1 MSEREILL
9 VDSDS
14 KVRQQMADSF
24 REAGY
29 QVETTDSTVHV
40 FCTVLEKQIP
50 VVLLGSGCDKKI
62 AMADLV
68 PLLKKCNRGVTI
80 ILVSDEESLPAFRS
94 IRQEGI
100 FYHALKPT
108 GRDDTE
114 EILTA
119 VECAF
124 NKAERNERKQTD
136 RPAAK
141 QEASPAAALPCAVAR
156 MTNQAAAELPET
168 IKTETIKINTTRASR
183 QGEEKKMRVK
193 AAAILTALTAAVAG
207 FAYCVFA
214 ATRGMKESGDLAMW
228 GFLGFCALIVV
239 GQLLPA
245 VVSFGAAKKV
255 AAERIQGELAVS
267 DENRQAESVFD
278 RQ

>member
-1 MSEREILL
+1 MGEREILL

-14 KVRQQMADSF
+14 KVRKQMADSF
-24 REAGY
+24 SAAGY
-29 QVETTDSTVHV
+29 DVETTDSTAHV

-62 AMADLV
+62 ALADLV

-124 NKAERNERKQTD
+124 NKTERNERKQTD
-136 RPAAK
+136 RLAAK
-141 QEASPAAALPCAVAR
+141 QEASPVAALPCAAAR
-156 MTNQAAAELPET
+156 MTNQASEELP
-168 IKTETIKINTTRASR
+168 ETIKINTTKESLH
-183 QGEEKKMRVK
+183 GEERKMKAK

-245 VVSFGAAKKV
+245 VISFGAARKV
-255 AAERIQGELAVS
+255 AAERIQDELAVS
-267 DENRQAESVFD
+267 DGNRQAETVFD
-278 RQ
+278 RR

>member
-14 KVRQQMADSF
+14 KVRKQMADSF
-24 REAGY
+24 SAAGY
-29 QVETTDSTVHV
+29 RVETTDSTVHV

-62 AMADLV
+62 ALADLV

-80 ILVSDEESLPAFRS
+80 ILVSDEESLPVVRS

-124 NKAERNERKQTD
+124 NKTERKQPD
-136 RPAAK
+136 RPAA
-141 QEASPAAALPCAVAR
+141 QQAASPVAAMACAAAR
-156 MTNQAAAELPET
+156 MTNQALAELPET
-168 IKTETIKINTTRASR
+168 INTNTPRESR

-214 ATRGMKESGDLAMW
+214 ATRGLKESSDLAMW
-228 GFLGFCALIVV
+228 SFLGFCALIVV

-245 VVSFGAAKKV
+245 VISFREAKKV
-255 AAERIQGELAVS
+255 AAARIQAELAVS
-267 DENRQAESVFD
+267 DENRQAEAVFD
-278 RQ
+278 KQ

>member
-14 KVRQQMADSF
+14 KVRKQMADSF

-29 QVETTDSTVHV
+29 KVETTDSTVHV

-62 AMADLV
+62 ALADLV

-80 ILVSDEESLPAFRS
+80 IMVSDEESLPTFRS

-124 NKAERNERKQTD
+124 NKTERSARKLTD

-141 QEASPAAALPCAVAR
+141 QEAPLVTAMPCAVAQ
-156 MTNQAAAELPET
+156 TTELVSEALPET
-168 IKTETIKINTTRASR
+168 IIVATSR
-183 QGEEKKMRVK
+183 ESQQGEEKKMRAK
-193 AAAILTALTAAVAG
+193 AAAILAALTAAVAG
-207 FAYCVFA
+207 FVYCVFA
-214 ATRGMKESGDLAMW
+214 ATKGMKENSDLAMW

-239 GQLLPA
+239 GQLVPA
-245 VVSFGAAKKV
+245 FFSFVSAAKV
-255 AAERIQGELAVS
+255 AEQRIQEERAGSETEHAPVVI
-267 DENRQAESVFD
+267 EK
-278 RQ
+278 

>member
-14 KVRQQMADSF
+14 KVRKQMADSF

-29 QVETTDSTVHV
+29 RVETTDSTAHV

-62 AMADLV
+62 ALSDMV

-108 GRDDTE
+108 DRDDTE
-114 EILTA
+114 EILMA

-124 NKAERNERKQTD
+124 NKTERNERKQTD
-136 RPAAK
+136 RSAAK
-141 QEASPAAALPCAVAR
+141 QGASPVAAMPCAAAQ
-156 MTNQAAAELPET
+156 MTKQASEEQPET
-168 IKTETIKINTTRASR
+168 MITNTTRVLR
-183 QGEEKKMRVK
+183 QGEEKKMRAK
-193 AAAILTALTAAVAG
+193 AAAILTVLTAAVAG
-207 FAYCVFA
+207 FVYCVFA
-214 ATRGMKESGDLAMW
+214 ATRGMKESGDIVMW
-228 GFLGFCALIVV
+228 GFLGFCSLIVV

-245 VVSFGAAKKV
+245 VVSFWAAKKV
-255 AAERIQGELAVS
+255 AAERIQDELAVS
-267 DENRQAESVFD
+267 DENRQAEAVFD
-278 RQ
+278 KE